1 MGGYGHASAR
11 PERAANVRHR
21 TYNRCQW
28 RDPLRGA
35 SSSALGAAPSK
46 APACAAAQRET
57 FTRSIRVH
65 VTAPDGVAR
74 VEPPQRAV
82 LPGVPGRAGSRSR
95 ARPDLRVVEFTILGN
110 HVHLIVEADGPPD
123 VVVRPP
129 GGLPRN
135 VVNHPPATA
144 RDRPPPDRLSRW
156 TRSVEVERV
165 VKRRRAADR
174 TTSPMTADAGR
185 KGPG

>member
-95 ARPDLRVVEFTILGN
+95 ARPDLRVVEFTIG
-110 HVHLIVEADGPPD
+110 D
-123 VVVRPP
+123 
-129 GGLPRN
+129 PRT
-135 VVNHPPATA
+135 VQ
-144 RDRPPPDRLSRW
+144 
-156 TRSVEVERV
+156 VERV